1 MTWPP
6 VPCPLGRQLDV
17 VGVGEAMLLLQAPPP
32 ASLTEARALLVD
44 VAGAEFN
51 AVAAIARAGG
61 RTALLSRVGDDEPG
75 QRVLLA
81 MAALDVEQNLI
92 VTDSTHPTG
101 IFLRSTPADGSR
113 RVVYY
118 RAGSAASTMD
128 VSDADRLWAA
138 ERPRAVILSGLTSAL
153 GDGPRQLIEAIA
165 ANAASSGTSVVVDVN
180 LRPALGNSPDV
191 VASIRRVLAFTDLL
205 VLGDDES
212 EAVFGTTSPAEVF
225 AAAKM
230 AGVKETVLKCG
241 ERGCWFANSQG
252 QPIHMPSSAATVI
265 DSVGAGDAFLGGYL
279 SARLVGAS
287 PRAAAALGSDFAAG
301 VVASVGDTAGLPSK
315 KAAAIALNM
324 VSREGTAPSIGV
336 GK

>member
-6 VPCPLGRQLDV
+6 VARPLGRQLDV

-32 ASLTEARALLVD
+32 ASLTEAKLLLVD

-81 MAALDVEQNLI
+81 MAALNVERNLI
-92 VTDSTHPTG
+92 VKDSAHPTG
-101 IFLRSTPADGSR
+101 LFLRSTPADGSR
-113 RVVYY
+113 QVLYY

-128 VSDADRLWAA
+128 ASDADRLWAA
-138 ERPRAVILSGLTSAL
+138 EPPRAVILSGLTAAL
-153 GDGPRQLIEAIA
+153 GDGPRRLMAAITE
-165 ANAASSGTSVVVDVN
+165 NAGPFGTSVVVDAN
-180 LRPALGNSPDV
+180 LRPALGHTSDV
-191 VASIRRVLAFTDLL
+191 VASIRRALAFTDLL

-212 EAVFGTTSPAEVF
+212 EAVFGTTSPTEVF
-225 AAAKM
+225 AAARM
-230 AGVKETVLKCG
+230 AGVKETILKG
-241 ERGCWFANSQG
+241 GARGCWFADSQG
-252 QPIHMPSSAATVI
+252 QPIHMPSSAAMVI

-287 PRAAAALGSDFAAG
+287 PRSAAALGSEFAAG
-301 VVASVGDTAGLPSK
+301 VIASVGDTAGLPPRR
-315 KAAAIALNM
+315 AAAIALNR
-324 VSREGTAPSIGV
+324 VSREPTYLDQYRS
-336 GK
+336 